1 MPSGHSMANTKRPPA
16 RPAAPFRGLKT
27 IKDGLLQS
35 SENAA
40 IDWGRQIAERDAEIR
55 RKLDLLLEE

>member
-1 MPSGHSMANTKRPPA
+1 MPSGHSMANTKRP
-16 RPAAPFRGLKT
+16 AAPFRGLKP

-55 RKLDLLLEE
+55 RKFDLLLEK